1 MKLHALFLAS
11 MLAGMVLPAHAGL
24 FDDDEARRRLE
35 QFKQQTETR
44 LQKIE
49 SSNDTTLQNQ
59 RDLNNQLDHIKQDLA
74 EVRGQVEVVG
84 NDTEQNQQRQ
94 NAFYNDLDARLRKL
108 EAIVAQLAAGNGG
121 QAAADQPPKLDPSQ
135 EPKDYEA
142 AINLVRGGKYAD
154 AAAAFRQFIKNWPK
168 SAFLPGAHFWAAESL
183 MRVRDYDSAR
193 DYYAKLVS
201 SWPEDQLVPDAM
213 LGLSNAQQ
221 DGGDVKAA
229 RATLEKLVARFPNS
243 DAGKSAKQRLAKK
256 K

>member
-1 MKLHALFLAS
+1 MKLHALFLGLT
-11 MLAGMVLPAHAGL
+11 LAGAVLPAHAGL

-35 QFKQQTETR
+35 QFRQQTENR

-49 SSNDTTLQNQ
+49 SSNDTTIQNQ
-59 RDLNNQLDHIKQDLA
+59 RDLNNQLDRIKQDLA

-108 EAIVAQLAAGNGG
+108 EAMVAQLAAGNGG
-121 QAAADQPPKLDPSQ
+121 QAAADQPRLDPSQ

-142 AINLVRGGKYAD
+142 AINLVRAGKYGD
-154 AAAAFRQFIKNWPK
+154 AATSFRQFIKNWPK

-183 MRVRDYDSAR
+183 MRVRDYDGAR

-201 SWPEDQLVPDAM
+201 GWPEDQLVPDAM

-221 DGGDVKAA
+221 EGGDAKAA

>member
-1 MKLHALFLAS
+1 VKLHALFLVLT
-11 MLAGMVLPAHAGL
+11 LAGAVLPAHAGL

-35 QFKQQTETR
+35 QFKQQTENR

-49 SSNDTTLQNQ
+49 SSQDTTMQNQ
-59 RDLNNQLDHIKQDLA
+59 RELNSQLDRIKQDLA

-108 EAIVAQLAAGNGG
+108 EVIVAQLAAGNGG
-121 QAAADQPPKLDPSQ
+121 AQAGADQPKLDPSQ

-142 AINLVRGGKYAD
+142 AINMVRGGKYGD
-154 AAAAFRQFIKNWPK
+154 AATAFKQFIKNWPK

-183 MRVRDYDSAR
+183 MRVRDYDGAR
-193 DYYAKLVS
+193 DFYAKLVAN
-201 SWPEDQLVPDAM
+201 WPEDQLVPDAM

-221 DGGDVKAA
+221 EGGDAKAA
-229 RATLEKLVARFPNS
+229 RATLDKLVARFPNS
-243 DAGKSAKQRLAKK
+243 DAGKSAKQRIAKK